1 MNAVD
6 KYNITPLMTVSE
18 RSGKRVHV
26 DALDMLLKNGAR
38 VNMIDTDKR
47 SALDRASLMND
58 DPEVNRW
65 QCLLQLLCH
74 GAVIGKVAL
83 KNDKSGFL
91 SNVKKCMEIRKRGG
105 ESMPIDL
112 RGANLNAEEKH
123 FLYCVATFLAM
134 RCPGIARSVYGLVH
148 SFITFHGIFMARDFK
163 LGIKNAWDLTSNENI
178 QVACLFDASW

>member
-1 MNAVD
+1 MSLLIENGANVNAVD

-83 KNDKSGFL
+83 KNDK
-91 SNVKKCMEIRKRGG
+91 
-105 ESMPIDL
+105 
-112 RGANLNAEEKH
+112 
-123 FLYCVATFLAM
+123 
-134 RCPGIARSVYGLVH
+134 
-148 SFITFHGIFMARDFK
+148 
-163 LGIKNAWDLTSNENI
+163 
-178 QVACLFDASW
+178 